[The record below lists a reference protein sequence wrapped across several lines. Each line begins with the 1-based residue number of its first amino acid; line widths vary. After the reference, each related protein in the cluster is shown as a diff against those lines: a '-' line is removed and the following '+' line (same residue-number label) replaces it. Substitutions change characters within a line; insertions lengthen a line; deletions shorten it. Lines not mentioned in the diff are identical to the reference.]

1 MSIEIGTPKGNFGG
15 YERNAEM
22 LAPPDDELTKVGPGT
37 PCGEYLRR
45 YWMPVA
51 MTQQITDLPLR
62 IPKSNTDERQ
72 QISDVAHRVVDIYRA
87 GDKYVGEERIAF
99 MHKALKE
106 YEANGPHT

>member
-1 MSIEIGTPKGNFGG
+1 MSIEIGTPAGKFGG
-15 YERNAEM
+15 YERNSEM

-62 IPKSNTDERQ
+62 IRILGEIDAKDPLAAPDAWTD
-72 QISDVAHRVVDIYRA
+72 ATA
-87 GDKYVGEERIAF
+87 A
-99 MHKALKE
+99 KARKLTEKF
-106 YEANGPHT
+106 YG